1 MRNSIIFAAAAAAL
15 AIPAAASATP
25 VNSTEFEE
33 VIDHKDLDLTTRDG
47 VTRLDDRVR
56 TKINQMCRNGG
67 RDSASI
73 RLERECRS
81 SALAAAQ
88 TEVRVAVAQANAERA
103 RFAANTS
110 NPASEAATPGA

>member
-25 VNSTEFEE
+25 VNSPEFEE

-73 RLERECRS
+73 RLERQCHTT
-81 SALAAAQ
+81 ALAAAKPG
-88 TEVRVAVAQANAERA
+88 VRFAIAKANAERV
-103 RFAANTS
+103 RFATNS
-110 NPASEAATPGA
+110 SSPASDATPGA